1 MLKIDNL
8 TITDHKGRKLLD
20 SFSFVLNDNDKIAMI
35 GEEGNGKSTI
45 LKIIAGIDVSSYVSY
60 TGNIITDSKIGYLKQ
75 SLGEDELEK
84 DVLNYIDEDMDYNHL
99 YSILSDININES
111 LLYDRKMKSL
121 SGGERIKI
129 ALLKIL
135 YEDPDILLLDEPTND
150 LDIRTLIWLEN
161 FINVSDLPII
171 FVSHDEVLLENC
183 ANGILHL
190 EQLKRKTE
198 PSMTFSGNGYRQ
210 YIQYRNDYISRNN
223 MIARKE
229 KKEYEKQLEKWRK
242 FYQKL
247 EHAQNTVSRQDPSTG
262 RLLKKKM
269 KNLKSQQR
277 RYENEKGD
285 MRKLYEPEEAIDIF
299 FDKVEINPNK
309 VIVEI
314 EDMQL
319 KTGNRILSDHIDL
332 KVLGKDKICII
343 GDNGSGKSTLI
354 KRIAKDLLERED
366 IKAAY
371 MPQNYYEVMDYDLTP
386 VEYLCESDSLKL
398 KAKVQSYL
406 GALRFTSE
414 EMQHSIRELSEGQK
428 CKILIIRM
436 ILDKANVLILDEP
449 TRNLSPLSNPI
460 FRKILNEY
468 NGCIISVSH
477 DRKYID
483 EVIDRVYELDHYG
496 LKAFI

>member
-8 TITDHKGRKLLD
+8 TITTLKGRKLLD
-20 SFSFVLNDNDKIAMI
+20 SFSFVLNDNDKIALI

-60 TGNIITDSKIGYLKQ
+60 TGNIITDSKIAYLKQ
-75 SLGEDELEK
+75 SLDEDELDK
-84 DVLNYIDEDMDYNHL
+84 NVLDYIDEEMDYNHL
-99 YSILSDININES
+99 YSVFTNLNIDES
-111 LLYDRKMKSL
+111 LLYERNMRSL

-129 ALLKIL
+129 ALLKIV
-135 YEDPDILLLDEPTND
+135 YQDPDILLLDEPTND
-150 LDIRTLIWLEN
+150 LDIKTLIWLEN
-161 FINVSDLPII
+161 FINNSSLPII
-171 FVSHDEVLLENC
+171 FISHDEILLENC

-190 EQLKRKTE
+190 EQFKRKTE
-198 PSMTFSGNGYRQ
+198 PMITFSGNGYKQ
-210 YIQYRNDYISRNN
+210 YIQYRNDYIEKNN

-277 RYENEKGD
+277 RYENEKD
-285 MRKLYEPEEAIDIF
+285 DLRKLYEPEEAIDIF
-299 FDKVEINPNK
+299 FDKVDINPNK
-309 VIVEI
+309 VIVDI
-314 EDMQL
+314 DDLQL
-319 KTGNRILSDHIDL
+319 KVSDRVLCNHIRL

-343 GDNGSGKSTLI
+343 GDNGTGKSTLI
-354 KRIAKDLLERED
+354 KHIAYKLLEKED
-366 IKAAY
+366 MKVAY

-386 VEYLCESDSLKL
+386 VEYLSDSSSPNQR
-398 KAKVQSYL
+398 AKVQSYL

-428 CKILIIRM
+428 CKILIIKM

-460 FRKILNEY
+460 FRKILNDY

-483 EVIDRVYELDHYG
+483 EVIDKVYELNHDG
-496 LKAFI
+496 LKAYL